1 MFSNIGH
8 GPPCLIA
15 VHFFTTAISNL
26 WRMAVPWHFMV
37 NTAAQNVGFLAFRIR
52 NQ

>member
-26 WRMAVPWHFMV
+26 
-37 NTAAQNVGFLAFRIR
+37 
-52 NQ
+52 